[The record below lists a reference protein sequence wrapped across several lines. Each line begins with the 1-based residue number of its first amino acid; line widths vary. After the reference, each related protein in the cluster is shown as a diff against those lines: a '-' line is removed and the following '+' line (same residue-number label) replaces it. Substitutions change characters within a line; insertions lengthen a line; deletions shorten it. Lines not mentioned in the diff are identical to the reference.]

1 MRGSVADE
9 AIQNKGVDCHETA
22 NAVSRNDKMYKR
34 FCFGFAWAF
43 VPAILGFVVLLFLLW
58 LYDPF
63 WFFHKPYFREQTFM
77 DDRRLAVK
85 GMVDFMEFDSA
96 IFGSSMLEN
105 TLSKEADEKIGGKW
119 LNLAINSSRIYER
132 EVLLLRILKRKK
144 IKQII
149 YALENYFLVKGNAK
163 DEPDFKPLNLSRSFF
178 QNFNL
183 YLSNEQFISCALKW
197 SKDRHCVGR
206 VLNTYARWYS
216 PSNLGFD
223 GWSDGEKQIF
233 LKELPLYEN
242 NAYKEVEFDILGIQ
256 TYLKEHILHYVAEN
270 PQIKFHFILP
280 TQSRFFWKLPYFW
293 NRTNVW
299 IEDTTTYRSP
309 QQYYNDYKTMLIWL
323 VQECAKYEN
332 VKIYGFDD
340 LDYADNLDNY
350 TDARHYNVDMN
361 SMQLDAIAN
370 GTHILTPKNIDE
382 YLQTME
388 NKIKAY
394 DLTPLINEIKA
405 WETEQNATAKE

>member
-1 MRGSVADE
+1 MSV
-9 AIQNKGVDCHETA
+9 
-22 NAVSRNDKMYKR
+22 YKR
-34 FCFGFAWAF
+34 FSLCFVASF
-43 VPAILGFVVLLFLLW
+43 LLFVVGFGGFLALLW

-63 WFFHKPYFREQTFM
+63 WFFHKPYFREQTFT
-77 DDRRLAVK
+77 DDRRMVIK
-85 GMVDFMEFDSA
+85 GTVDFMEFDSV

-119 LNLAINSSRIYER
+119 MNLAFSSARIYER
-132 EVLLLRILKRKK
+132 EALLSYVLKHKD
-144 IKQII
+144 IKQVI
-149 YALENYFLVKGNAK
+149 YALENYYLVKGENK
-163 DEPDFKPLNLSRSFF
+163 DNDELDFKPLNLSRSFF
-178 QNFNL
+178 QKFNF
-183 YLSNEQFISCALKW
+183 YLSNNNFIFCALKW
-197 SKDRHCVGR
+197 SKDKQCVGGR
-206 VLNTYARWYS
+206 TLDNYAWNHLNH
-216 PSNLGFD
+216 LGISKWD
-223 GWSDGEKQIF
+223 DSEKELF

-280 TQSRFFWKLPYFW
+280 TQSRFFWRLPYFW

-299 IEDTTTYRSP
+299 IEDTTTYMSP
-309 QQYYNDYKTMLIWL
+309 QQYYNDYKAMLKWF
-323 VQECAKYEN
+323 VKESAKYKN
-332 VKIYGFDD
+332 VRIYGLDN

-350 TDARHYNVDMN
+350 TDARHYYVDMN